1 MSIRFQVL
9 GQPEADNALWME
21 IDSGQGITRLLFDCG
36 EGCLATVPF
45 GTLLEVDALLFS
57 HQHMDHIAGFDA
69 FFRCLYSRN
78 NRPNVIWGPPETA
91 RILQHRFQGFL
102 WNLHGEMEDVAW
114 WVHEVHPSAIL
125 RTRYQLAEA
134 FALAH
139 SEEPLSLT
147 NTRIIDTSTYTIDAL
162 TMDHRTT
169 TLAYIVREQ
178 PKRNIAMERVSAMG
192 LRPGPW
198 MQRIKAIPQEGDAS
212 AEISIGERTFTLGEL
227 RSALLTE
234 TTGDS
239 VAYLTD
245 FLLDDT
251 AASHLVNALQGVRTV
266 VCESQ
271 YRHADLSLARAYF
284 HMTTQLTAELAKA
297 AQIQELV
304 LFHLSRRYA
313 PTEWLAML
321 DEARAIFP
329 NTRFPEHWDITAV

>member
-1 MSIRFQVL
+1 MSIRIQVL
-9 GQPEADNALWME
+9 GQPESDNALWME

-45 GTLLEVDALLFS
+45 GSLLEVDALLFS

-102 WNLHGEMEDVAW
+102 WNLHCEMEDVAW
-114 WVHEVHPSAIL
+114 RVHEVHPSAIL

-134 FALAH
+134 FAIAH

-178 PKRNIAMERVSAMG
+178 PKRNIAMDRVSAMG

-198 MQRIKAIPQEGDAS
+198 MQRIKAIPQDGDAS

-227 RSALLTE
+227 RAALLTE
-234 TTGDS
+234 TIGDS

-245 FLLDDT
+245 FLLDD
-251 AASHLVNALQGVRTV
+251 AASSHLVNALQGVRTV